1 MSTAVLSGSY
11 DFRLVTLSVLIAIL
25 AAYAALDL
33 GGRVTNA
40 RGKVRLAWLSGGAF
54 AMGIGIWSMH
64 YIGMLAFRLP
74 VPVEYDWPTV
84 LLSLFAAV
92 LASGIALFVV
102 SRKKMGI
109 PQAAV
114 GSVFMGA
121 GIASMHYIGME
132 AMRLPAM
139 CSYSWGL
146 VWISVGLAIVISF
159 VALWLT
165 YLLRNQLNAW
175 GWRKLTCAFVMG
187 AAIPVMHYVG
197 MAAVSFMPA
206 TPEASSYT
214 HAIQISDLGVACI
227 VIATL
232 VIMGMVFVTSMVD
245 RRFSIQTLALES
257 SEERYRLIVET
268 AFDAFIGI
276 DSVGAITEWNAQA
289 EATFGRSRA
298 EAIGRLASRFILQDR
313 NSEGSESLEELLS
326 SGSADSIH
334 KRFEGVGVRRDGAE
348 FPVEM
353 TLSAVHHGQ
362 RRLFAVFV
370 RDVTERKL
378 MEREREKAKQDAEA
392 ANRAKSEF
400 LANMSHEIRTPLNGV
415 IGMTD
420 LVLESH
426 LTLEQRECLETVKLS
441 ADSLLHVINEILD
454 FSKIEA
460 GRLELEDED
469 YDIRDCMESTLKTLA
484 LKADEKSL
492 ELLCEV
498 APDVPDTVRG
508 DSTRLRQVLMNLV
521 GNALKFTRHGEVC
534 LKATLVKNNEEG
546 TIVHFVVSDTGI
558 GIPPEKLKLIFES
571 FAQADTSTTRE
582 FGGSGLG
589 LTISRRLVEMMG
601 GQIWVESQVGLG
613 SQFHFTIHVSEAVQR
628 VANPKILG
636 QPELL
641 HGVKVLIVDDNRTN
655 RRILDG
661 LLRHWKMRPT
671 TVEDGEQALYKV
683 TSAYEDGEPFELILT
698 DMHMPKMDGFD
709 LVERIRSKPGLA
721 ASTIMMLSS
730 GAQRGDTHRC
740 EELGIVANLLK
751 PVRQLELRN
760 ALIQVIGAK
769 EHPDQLPLISN
780 APVANR
786 REPSRKLRV
795 LLAEDNSVNQLLATR
810 LLEKRGHFVKVTG
823 NGREALDALTHDQ
836 YDLILMDVQMPE
848 MDGIEATKALRE
860 MEKESGNHQ
869 PVVALTAL
877 VIKGDRERCIA
888 AGMDAY
894 LSKPIRQLELDE
906 ILDSVSANLPAL
918 QSSETPQIDPV
929 DGWVD
934 EADLMERIGN
944 DLEFLSELTE
954 LFQREYPI
962 QLSAART
969 ALAKD
974 DADGLMRA
982 GHTLRGALANLG
994 ATIPCATASS
1004 IEEMAAR
1011 RELSKAGKALDQ
1023 LERELGN
1030 VLAFLQS
1037 LCQGAAR

>member
-1 MSTAVLSGSY
+1 MSTLALGGTY
-11 DFRLVTLSVLIAIL
+11 DYRLVALSVLIAML

-33 GGRVTNA
+33 GGRVTSA
-40 RGKVRLAWLSGGAF
+40 RGGARLAWLSGGAF

-64 YIGMLAFRLP
+64 YIGMLAFRMT

-84 LLSLFAAV
+84 LLSLLAAV
-92 LASGIALFVV
+92 FASGIALFVV
-102 SRKKMGI
+102 SREKMGLL
-109 PQAAV
+109 QAAG
-114 GSVFMGA
+114 GSIFMGA

-132 AMRLPAM
+132 AMRLQAM

-146 VWISVGLAIVISF
+146 VWLSVALAIVISF

-165 YLLRNQLNAW
+165 YLLRDQLSTW
-175 GWRKLTCAFVMG
+175 GWRKLACAVVMG

-197 MAAVSFMPA
+197 MAAVSFMPEVQQA
-206 TPEASSYT
+206 ASYS
-214 HAIQISDLGVACI
+214 HAIKISDLGLACI
-227 VIATL
+227 LIATL
-232 VIMGMVFVTSMVD
+232 VILGLVFITSIVD
-245 RRFSIQTLALES
+245 RRFSLQTLALES

-276 DSVGAITEWNAQA
+276 DSDGAITEWNAQA

-298 EAIGRLASRFILQDR
+298 EAIGKLASRFILQDR
-313 NSEGSESLEELLS
+313 NSEGNQSLDELLS

-334 KRFEGVGVRRDGAE
+334 KRLEAIGVRRDGTE

-362 RRLFAVFV
+362 KRLFAAFV
-370 RDVTERKL
+370 HDVTERKQ

-392 ANRAKSEF
+392 ASRAKSEF

-420 LVLESH
+420 LVLESQ

-469 YDIRDCMESTLKTLA
+469 YDLHDCMESTLKTLA

-508 DSTRLRQVLMNLV
+508 DSARLRQVLVNLI
-521 GNALKFTRHGEVC
+521 GNAIKFTRHGEVS
-534 LKATLVKNNEEG
+534 LKATLVKKNEEE
-546 TIVHFVVSDTGI
+546 TILHFVVSDTGI
-558 GIPPEKLKLIFES
+558 GIAPEKIKLIFES

-601 GQIWVESQVGLG
+601 GQIWVESQVGQG
-613 SQFHFTIHVSEAVQR
+613 SQFHFTIHVNEALQR
-628 VANPKILG
+628 VSNPTILG

-683 TSAYEDGEPFELILT
+683 MAAYEDGEPFELILT

-709 LVERIRSKPGLA
+709 LVQRIRSKPALV

-730 GAQRGDTHRC
+730 GAQRGDSQRC
-740 EELGIVANLLK
+740 EELGVAANLLK

-760 ALIQVIGAK
+760 ALIRVIGAK
-769 EHPDQLPLISN
+769 EHPEQVPMISN
-780 APVANR
+780 VAIANR
-786 REPSRKLRV
+786 LEPFRKLRV

-823 NGREALDALTHDQ
+823 NGREALDALAKDS

-848 MDGIEATKALRE
+848 MDGIAATIALRE
-860 MEKESGNHQ
+860 MEKVTGNHQ
-869 PVVALTAL
+869 PVVALTAM
-877 VIKGDRERCIA
+877 VIKGDREKCMA
-888 AGMDAY
+888 AGMDGY
-894 LSKPIRQLELDE
+894 ISKPIRQHELDE
-906 ILDSVSANLPAL
+906 ILDSVAANLPAS
-918 QSSETPQIDPV
+918 QIGETPKVAPT
-929 DGWVD
+929 GEWVD
-934 EADLMERIGN
+934 ETDLMERIGG
-944 DLEFLSELTE
+944 DVEFLSELTE
-954 LFQREYPI
+954 VFRKEYPI

-969 ALAKD
+969 AFAKG
-974 DADGLMRA
+974 DAEGLMRA

-994 ATIPCATASS
+994 ATTPCQTASS
-1004 IEEMAAR
+1004 IEKFADQ
-1011 RELSKAGKALDQ
+1011 REFSKAGKALDQ
-1023 LERELGN
+1023 LEQEMGN
-1030 VLAFLQS
+1030 VLTFLQS